1 MLNAANEV
9 AVAAFLNDE
18 VGFLDMSDVLEHTL
32 NAVGHVARPELE
44 QLFEL
49 DQAARE
55 AAAARIT
62 RS

>member
-1 MLNAANEV
+1 
-9 AVAAFLNDE
+9 
-18 VGFLDMSDVLEHTL
+18 MSDVLEHAL
-32 NAVGHVARPELE
+32 AAVDHVAKPELE

-55 AAAARIT
+55 AATDRVK